1 VLASVNGDII
11 NMKKHLLLLLLLP
24 VLFTCAHKSQYA
36 TIIRNGLIYDGRGGQ
51 PFKGDIALNADT
63 IAAMGNLTTASADVT
78 VDARGLAVCPGF
90 INMLSQADAALLQDG
105 RSQSDIRQGVTLEVM
120 GEGWSMGP
128 LNARTKKQLEGG
140 QTDIKYPVAWNSL
153 GQYLTY
159 LEKKGVSCNVASFV
173 GATTVR
179 MCVVGEDNRAP
190 TAGELD
196 SMRLLVRQAMQQGA
210 MGVSSS
216 LIYAPAFFAKTPELI
231 ALCQEAAKY
240 HGMYISH
247 MRSEGNK
254 LDEAVEELLT
264 IAKEAH
270 IAAEI
275 YHLKAA
281 GKGNWGKMDGVIKR
295 VEQARAAGLRIT
307 ANMYTY
313 TAAGT
318 GLTACF
324 PPALQDGGFGA
335 LRKRLQDPAVRAA
348 TVQAMHTDARDWE
361 SYYYGVGSPDNILLL
376 GFKQDS
382 LKKYTGKTLA
392 EVAKLRGTSPEETA
406 LNLVVQDSTRVET
419 AYFLMNEQ
427 NVQKQLT
434 LPWMSFG
441 SDEGSMAPEGVFL
454 KSNPHPRAYGNFAR
468 VIGKY
473 ARDEHLMPLQEAI
486 RKLSNLPATNLKL
499 QKRGELKV
507 GGFADVL
514 VFDPVK
520 VTDHAT
526 FAKPHQYATGM
537 VHVFVNGV
545 QVLKDGEHTGA
556 KPGRFVK
563 GPGYRK

>member
-1 VLASVNGDII
+1 
-11 NMKKHLLLLLLLP
+11 MKKHLLFLLLLP
-24 VLFTCAHKSQYA
+24 VLITCAHKKQYA
-36 TIIRNGLIYDGRGGQ
+36 TIIRNGLLYDGRGGA

-63 IAAMGNLTTASADVT
+63 IAAMGDLANASANVII
-78 VDARGLAVCPGF
+78 DARGLAVCPGF
-90 INMLSQADAALLQDG
+90 INMLSQTNEELLQDG

-120 GEGWSMGP
+120 GEGTSMGP
-128 LNARTKKQLEGG
+128 LNARLKKQLVGE
-140 QTDIKYPVAWNSL
+140 QTDIKYPVTWTSL
-153 GQYLTY
+153 GEYLQH

-179 MCVVGEDNRAP
+179 MNVVGEDDRAP
-190 TAGELD
+190 TATELD
-196 SMRLLVRQAMQQGA
+196 SMRLLVRQAMQEGA
-210 MGVSSS
+210 MGVSTS

-254 LDEAVEELLT
+254 LEESVEELLT
-264 IAKEAH
+264 IAKEAR
-270 IAAEI
+270 IPAEI

-295 VEQARAAGLRIT
+295 VEKARAAGLRIT
-307 ANMYTY
+307 ADMYTY
-313 TAAGT
+313 PAGAT
-318 GLTACF
+318 GLTSCF

-348 TVQAMHTDARDWE
+348 TIKAMHTNARDWE
-361 SYYYGVGSPDNILLL
+361 NNYYGAGGPDNILLL
-376 GFKQDS
+376 AFKQDS
-382 LKKYTGKTLA
+382 LKKYSGKTLA
-392 EVAKLRGTSPEETA
+392 AVAKLRGTSPEETA
-406 LNLVVQDSTRVET
+406 MNLVVEDSTRVT
-419 AYFLMNEQ
+419 VAYFLMSEE
-427 NVQKQLT
+427 NVRKQVA
-434 LPWMSFG
+434 LPWVSFG
-441 SDEGSMAPEGVFL
+441 SDAGSMAPEGVFL
-454 KSNPHPRAYGNFAR
+454 KSSQHPRAYGNFAR
-468 VIGKY
+468 VLGKY
-473 ARDEHLMPLQEAI
+473 ARDEHTMPLQEAI
-486 RKLSNLPATNLKL
+486 RKLANLPATNLKL

-507 GGFADVL
+507 GNFADVL
-514 VFDPVK
+514 VFDPAK

-537 VHVFVNGV
+537 AHVFVNGI